1 MRRGE
6 IHLQHH
12 LQIDVPVGR
21 LALFHAYR
29 IVPRHPFF
37 PRFIAFGRFADT
49 SDVWRKKSNAVET
62 SRGESA
68 TFGLLELQGGGIM
81 RHACAVIYVIA
92 VKCEVPV
99 ADFNIRGRGSK
110 SEERSR
116 PYRS

>member
-29 IVPRHPFF
+29 IVLRHPFF

-49 SDVWRKKSNAVET
+49 SDVWRKKKSDAAET

-68 TFGLLELQGGGIM
+68 TLGFLELQGGIM
-81 RHACAVIYVIA
+81 RHARAVTYT
-92 VKCEVPV
+92 
-99 ADFNIRGRGSK
+99 
-110 SEERSR
+110 
-116 PYRS
+116 

>member
-6 IHLQHH
+6 LHLQLH

-49 SDVWRKKSNAVET
+49 SDVRRKKRVT
-62 SRGESA
+62 PPKLHRGESA
-68 TFGLLELQGGGIM
+68 TL
-81 RHACAVIYVIA
+81 
-92 VKCEVPV
+92 
-99 ADFNIRGRGSK
+99 GRLK
-110 SEERSR
+110 L
-116 PYRS
+116 